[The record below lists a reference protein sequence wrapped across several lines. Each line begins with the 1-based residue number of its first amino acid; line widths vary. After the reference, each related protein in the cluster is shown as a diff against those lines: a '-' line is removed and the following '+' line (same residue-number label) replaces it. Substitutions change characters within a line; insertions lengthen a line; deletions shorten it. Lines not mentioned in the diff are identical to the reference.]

1 MTCHS
6 TRRYRD
12 VELPTQQPRPV
23 AKEQPKP
30 VETPT
35 KTDGVKA

>member
-12 VELPTQQPRPV
+12 VELPAQTPPV
-23 AKEQPKP
+23 AKEQFKP

-35 KTDGVKA
+35 KTDGVKV

>member
-12 VELPTQQPRPV
+12 VELPPQQPRPV
-23 AKEQPKP
+23 TQEQP

-35 KTDGVKA
+35 KTDGAKA